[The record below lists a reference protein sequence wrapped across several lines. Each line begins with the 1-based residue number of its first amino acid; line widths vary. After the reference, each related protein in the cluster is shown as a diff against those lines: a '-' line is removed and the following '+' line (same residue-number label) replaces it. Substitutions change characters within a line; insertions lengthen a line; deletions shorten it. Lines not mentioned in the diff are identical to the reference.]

1 VTLGLCVG
9 FAPGRASDQTRTV
22 TEVEVEGG
30 RDNSQHEAVRASVG
44 TRASTSATATLYRGH
59 TAYYWAHKFKRR
71 TRQYLRVRRVLLTS
85 PKVSEAINLAGATH
99 GNTGLL
105 WSLARCETGGTFS
118 PTAKNP
124 HSDASG
130 LFQFMPSTF
139 ASTPYGGMSIWSPYA
154 NAMAAGWMLAH
165 GRRGEWVC

>member
-1 VTLGLCVG
+1 VT
-9 FAPGRASDQTRTV
+9 APG
-22 TEVEVEGG
+22 
-30 RDNSQHEAVRASVG
+30 
-44 TRASTSATATLYRGH
+44 LYRGH
-59 TAYYWAHKFKRR
+59 TAYYWATKFKLR
-71 TRQYLRVRRVLLTS
+71 TKQYQQARRVLLAKST
-85 PKVSEAINLAGATH
+85 VAEAITLAGATH
-99 GNTGLL
+99 GNTSLL
-105 WSLARCETGGTFS
+105 WALARCETGGTFS

-154 NAMAAGWMLAH
+154 NAMAAGWMIAH